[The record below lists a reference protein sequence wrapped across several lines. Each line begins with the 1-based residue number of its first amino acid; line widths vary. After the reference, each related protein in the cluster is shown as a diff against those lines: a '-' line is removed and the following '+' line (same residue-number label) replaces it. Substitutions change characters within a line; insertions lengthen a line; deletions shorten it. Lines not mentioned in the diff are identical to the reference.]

1 MSSFTKNGI
10 SVVPPVGSIMAYLG
24 TTSPDGWIMC
34 NGTTVD
40 NSDGRYDELFNMGI
54 GSVSGT
60 SSYIPPD
67 LSNRFLH
74 QTNGTIQTDGGSSTA
89 TLNVANLPQHTH
101 TGVAVDHTHTITV
114 DDHVHNFTVDD
125 PGHTHASGNPTHSGY
140 SPNLENRGLSQIW
153 GDWFSP
159 NIPVNNNPTQSAQTG
174 ITVSADAGST
184 SASASNTSLTPE
196 VGYTGS
202 NEAFNIMPPYYT
214 VNYILKY

>member
-34 NGTTVD
+34 NGISVD
-40 NSDGRYDELFNMGI
+40 NSDGRYDELINKEI

-60 SSYIPPD
+60 RYIPPD
-67 LSNRFLH
+67 QSNRFLH
-74 QTNGTIQTDGGSSTA
+74 QSDGTINTYGGSSTA
-89 TLNVANLPQHTH
+89 TLNVANIPSHTH
-101 TGVAVDHTHTITV
+101 NGVAADHTHTITV

-125 PGHTHASGNPTHSGY
+125 PGHTHPVATTSTQTS
-140 SPNLENRGLSQIW
+140 SALSEQAPQIW
-153 GDWFSP
+153 GPWS
-159 NIPVNNNPTQSAQTG
+159 NNNEVILTAQTAYTD

-184 SASASNTSLTPE
+184 SASATYTSLIPE
-196 VGYTGS
+196 VEYTGN
-202 NEAFNIMPPYYT
+202 NEAFYIMPPYYT

>member
-34 NGTTVD
+34 NGATVD
-40 NSDGRYDELFNMGI
+40 NSDGRYDELINMRI
-54 GSVSGT
+54 GSDSGT
-60 SSYIPPD
+60 SYIPPD

-74 QTNGTIQTDGGSSTA
+74 QTNGTIKTGGGSSTA
-89 TLNVANLPQHTH
+89 TLNVANIPSHTH
-101 TGVAVDHTHTITV
+101 SGVAADHTHTITV
-114 DDHVHNFTVDD
+114 DDHVHNVTVTD
-125 PGHTHASGNPTHSGY
+125 PGHTHASGNPTNSGY
-140 SPNLENRGLSQIW
+140 NPNLENRGISQIW

-159 NIPVNNNPTQSAQTG
+159 NLPVNNFPTQLAYTG

-184 SASASNTSLTPE
+184 SATASNTSLTPE
-196 VGYTGS
+196 VGYTG
-202 NEAFNIMPPYYT
+202 NNQAFSIMPPYYT

>member
-34 NGTTVD
+34 NGISVD
-40 NSDGRYDELFNMGI
+40 NSDGKYNDLSAMGI

-60 SSYIPPD
+60 SYIPPD

-74 QTNGTIQTDGGSSTA
+74 QTNGTIKTDGGSSTA
-89 TLNVANLPQHTH
+89 TLNVANIPSHTH
-101 TGVAVDHTHTITV
+101 IGVAADHTHTITV
-114 DDHVHNFTVDD
+114 DVEDFNFTVND
-125 PGHTHASGNPTHSGY
+125 PGHTHASGNPTYSGY
-140 SPNLENRGLSQIW
+140 NPNLENKNLSQIW

-159 NIPVNNNPTQSAQTG
+159 NLPVNNNTTLSAQTD
-174 ITVSADAGST
+174 ITVSADGGST
-184 SASASNTSLTPE
+184 SASASNASLTPE

-202 NEAFNIMPPYYT
+202 DQAFSIMPPYYT